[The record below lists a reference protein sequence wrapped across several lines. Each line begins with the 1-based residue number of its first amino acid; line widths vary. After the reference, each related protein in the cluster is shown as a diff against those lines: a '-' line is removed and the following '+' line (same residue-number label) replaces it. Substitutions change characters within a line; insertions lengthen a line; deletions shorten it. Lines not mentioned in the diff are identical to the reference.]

1 MSEEP
6 PPRSPATT
14 AGDVIS
20 TFNVTSGTQ
29 QKYMDWLNDRSRSR
43 VVELVLNHETKHL
56 YRLTLAE
63 VRRVCATTNHALGR
77 VERKNAES
85 VAKTVNWYPTFAF
98 THIMHHY
105 LEQSR
110 RLPTWQEFYKF
121 LFVTEEGK
129 ELIGDEAGRH
139 KAERLKDG
147 VPEQLASDALRWRFG
162 NAYYS
167 FLREVY
173 TLVTLRARGLDVRF
187 HPLADA
193 LFRVDSWMGNAVV
206 SIWVANEDF
215 RRDKGFEPQGRKDRV
230 EELLADAPSPFRFVG
245 IELDK
250 ATRWGRVHLPSSK
263 ALDDAEAKLV
273 EVRG

>member
-1 MSEEP
+1 MSEKSTQLP
-6 PPRSPATT
+6 VTT
-14 AGDVIS
+14 ADDVIS
-20 TFNVTSGTQ
+20 TFKVTSTTQ
-29 QKYMDWLNDRSRSR
+29 QKYADWVDDRSRSR

-56 YRLTLAE
+56 YRLTPAD
-63 VRRVCATTNHALGR
+63 VRRVCATTKHALGR
-77 VERKNAES
+77 VERKNAER
-85 VAKTVNWYPTFAF
+85 VVKTVNWYPTFAF
-98 THIMHHY
+98 THIMHYY

-121 LFVTEEGK
+121 LFATEEGK
-129 ELIGDEAGRH
+129 ALIGDEASRH
-139 KAERLKDG
+139 KAARLKDG
-147 VPEQLASDALRWRFG
+147 VPERFARDALRWRFG

-173 TLVTLRARGLDVRF
+173 TLVTLRSRGLDVRF

-193 LFRVDSWMGNAVV
+193 LFRVDSWMGKAVI

-215 RRDKGFEPQGRKDRV
+215 RRDKGFESQGRKDRA
-230 EELLADAPSPFRFVG
+230 EELLADSPSPFFFVD

-263 ALDDAEAKLV
+263 ALDDAEARLLS
-273 EVRG
+273 VRG